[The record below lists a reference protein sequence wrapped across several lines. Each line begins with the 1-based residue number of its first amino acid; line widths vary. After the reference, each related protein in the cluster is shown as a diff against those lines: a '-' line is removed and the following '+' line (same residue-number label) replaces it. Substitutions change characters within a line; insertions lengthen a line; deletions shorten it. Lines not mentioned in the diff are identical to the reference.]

1 MKDLTTRKNYVF
13 LDLEETCID
22 DWGTATPLVQNLQK
36 IDWFVNGKEIII
48 PPLKKNQE
56 PVVSPAAPMVN
67 LHLGLMS
74 WAVWDRD
81 DKQRFL
87 EKMREPIEKAIK
99 RQFDESLILSME
111 DWARLVFECSG
122 LRVTRE
128 DMFDIY
134 GKPDVLFMLMRKH
147 PMFINSTTFL
157 VDDAY
162 EHQLTLTSHKRAAIV
177 EFHNINDM

>member
-1 MKDLTTRKNYVF
+1 MKDLTTRKNFVF

-22 DWGTATPLVQNLQK
+22 DWSTATPLVQNLEK
-36 IDWFVNGKEIII
+36 IDWFINGKEVII
-48 PPLKKNQE
+48 PPFKKNQE
-56 PVVSPAAPMVN
+56 PIVSPPAPMVN
-67 LHLGLMS
+67 LHLGIMS
-74 WAVWDRD
+74 WAVWDD
-81 DKQRFL
+81 VDKQLFL
-87 EKMREPIEKAIK
+87 NLMREPIEKAIK
-99 RQFDESLILSME
+99 RKFDDSLILSMA
-111 DWARLVFECSG
+111 DWADLVFECSG
-122 LRVTRE
+122 MRLSRH

-162 EHQLTLTSHKRAAIV
+162 EHQLTLTSHVRGAVV